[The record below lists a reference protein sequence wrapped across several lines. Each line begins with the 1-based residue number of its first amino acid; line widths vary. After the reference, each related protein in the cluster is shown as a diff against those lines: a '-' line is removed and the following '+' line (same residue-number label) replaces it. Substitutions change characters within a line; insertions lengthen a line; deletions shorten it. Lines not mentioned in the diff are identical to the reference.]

1 MRDYKKLLTELYN
14 TQVEKQC
21 NIIGDLLQENT
32 PKHDKSIFDI
42 YGPLPCKFQSSMS
55 FDAQGIAPREIQVAS
70 ISVLIF
76 LRKS

>member
-32 PKHDKSIFDI
+32 PKSIFDI